1 VISKTVMDIL
11 KNGCKNGLKISFKIV
26 PYIIPLYVFVDY
38 FKNTTMFAKI
48 AEFFNPL
55 MSLLGLPGKASIVIL
70 SGFLI
75 NLYAAIGAM
84 MPIKLTA
91 KQITIIG
98 LVLGIAH
105 NLIIESIILS
115 KSGVKAYIT
124 VSFRIVI
131 GICVGILVNLLWNL
145 IS

>member
-1 VISKTVMDIL
+1 MITANMEIF
-11 KNGCKNGLKISFKIV
+11 KNGLKNGLQISFKIV
-26 PYIIPLYVFVDY
+26 PYIIPIYIFVDF
-38 FKNTTMFAKI
+38 FKNTSVFIKI
-48 AEFFNPL
+48 ASFFNPL

-84 MPIKLTA
+84 IPIALTP

-98 LVLGIAH
+98 LVLGISH
-105 NLIIESIILS
+105 NLIVESIILS

-124 VSFRIVI
+124 VTFRIFI
-131 GICVGILVNLLWNL
+131 GILIGIMVNQLWNL

>member
-1 VISKTVMDIL
+1 MEIL
-11 KNGCKNGLKISFKIV
+11 KDGVKNGLKISFKIV
-26 PYIIPLYVFVDY
+26 PYIIPLYIFVDF
-38 FKNTTMFAKI
+38 FKHTEVFTNI
-48 AEFFNPL
+48 ANFFNPL
-55 MSLLGLPGKASIVIL
+55 MSVLGLPGQASIVIL

-84 MPIKLTA
+84 IPISLTA

-98 LVLGIAH
+98 LVLGISH

-115 KSGVKAYIT
+115 KSGIKPYIT
-124 VSFRIVI
+124 VIFRIII
-131 GICVGILVNLLWNL
+131 GFTTGIVVNFLWNL